1 VSEFHF
7 SPRKNRAAEIR
18 WRSWSAEAFDEARAD
33 DKPILLSISAVWC
46 HWCHVMDETTYSSDG
61 VIDLVNR
68 EYVPVRVDNDVR
80 PDINQRYNMGGWP
93 TTAFLTPQGDILTG
107 FTYVP
112 PEQMTD
118 ALTKVASFYRTN
130 KPEIVARVLEGRK
143 RAATTVAASA
153 GSLDPGLVDRLLGN
167 VETAYDRQ
175 HGGFGTAPK
184 FPQTDAIALL
194 AEQSVLRSEPSLM
207 EMARHT
213 LAQMAGGGTYDHVE
227 GGFFRYSTTADWSVP
242 HFEKMLEDHGG
253 LVAALALT
261 GQAAILDDATRY
273 LDAVLRDPETGL
285 YAGSQDADEEYFA
298 EKAEGRRHRI
308 APYVDRRVYAAWNC
322 GLAIAYLDADVRLGR
337 PALRERAATLLDR
350 LFDDLWTRAGGLRH
364 TVDAPSGP
372 GGPPPPASG
381 GAVGGQLGDQVWGLW
396 AAVRAAGALGGPWRD
411 RALALAAHLESAYAD
426 GELDGYFDRTG
437 GDALGR
443 LEERIKPL
451 PENSV
456 AAIALTELDALIGDP
471 GLGLRDRA
479 RRTLAS
485 VSALPRRYGT
495 MAAVFARALDRALR
509 EPVKLTTLDPELP
522 RALLD
527 AYPYAVIERAGDE
540 RGVLCVGTT
549 CLPPSTSAEELVA
562 ALGARG

>member
-1 VSEFHF
+1 VTEFHF
-7 SPRKNRAAEIR
+7 SPRPNRAAEIR
-18 WRSWSAEAFDEARAD
+18 WRPWSAEAFDEAKAE

-46 HWCHVMDETTYSSDG
+46 HWCHVMDETTYSADG

-112 PEQMTD
+112 PDQMAD
-118 ALTKVASFYRTN
+118 ALSKVAAYYRTN
-130 KPEIVARVLEGRK
+130 KPEVVARVLEGRK

-153 GSLDPGLVDRLLGN
+153 GSAEPSLIDRLLGN
-167 VETAYDRQ
+167 VEAAYDRE

-194 AEQSVLRSEPSLM
+194 AEQSVLRGEPLLM
-207 EMARHT
+207 DMARHT
-213 LAQMAGGGTYDHVE
+213 LEQMAGGGTYDHVE

-253 LVAALALT
+253 LLAALAQT
-261 GQAAILDDATRY
+261 GQADILDDAARY
-273 LDAVLRDPETGL
+273 LDTVLRDPETGL

-298 EKAEGRRHRI
+298 LDGAGRHERD

-337 PALRERAATLLDR
+337 PALRGRAAALLDR
-350 LFDDLWTRAGGLRH
+350 LFADLWTPDAGLGH
-364 TVDAPSGP
+364 TVDT
-372 GGPPPPASG
+372 
-381 GAVGGQLGDQVWGLW
+381 GGQLGDQVWGLW
-396 AAVRAAGALGGPWRD
+396 AAVRAAGALGGPWPERAV
-411 RALALAAHLESAYAD
+411 ALADHLEAEYAD
-426 GELDGYFDRTG
+426 AELGGYFDRAG
-437 GDALGR
+437 GDTLGR

-456 AAIALTELDALIGDP
+456 AAIALTELDALAGNP
-471 GLGLRDRA
+471 ALGLRERA
-479 RRTLAS
+479 RRALDSVAS
-485 VSALPRRYGT
+485 LPRRYGT
-495 MAAVFARALDRALR
+495 MAAIFARALDRALR
-509 EPVKLTTLDPELP
+509 DPVKLTTLDPELP
-522 RALLD
+522 RALLR

-540 RGVLCVGTT
+540 RGILCVGTT
-549 CLPPSTSAEELVA
+549 CLPPTQTADDLIAAVA
-562 ALGARG
+562 APGA

>member
-7 SPRKNRAAEIR
+7 SPRPNRAAEIR
-18 WRSWSAEAFDEARAD
+18 WRPWSAEAFDEAKAD

-112 PEQMTD
+112 PDQMTD
-118 ALTKVASFYRTN
+118 ALAKVASFYRTN
-130 KPEIVARVLEGRK
+130 KPEIVARVLDGRR
-143 RAATTVAASA
+143 RAAGTVAASA

-167 VETAYDRQ
+167 VETAYDRE

-194 AEQSVLRSEPSLM
+194 AEQSVLRGEPSLM

-213 LAQMAGGGTYDHVE
+213 LARMAGGGTYDHVE

-253 LVAALALT
+253 LIAALAMT
-261 GQAAILDDATRY
+261 GQADILDDAARY
-273 LDAVLRDPETGL
+273 LDTVLRDAGAGL

-298 EKAEGRRHRI
+298 LDAAGRHERT

-337 PALRERAATLLDR
+337 PALRERAAALLDR
-350 LFDDLWTRAGGLRH
+350 LFADLWTQDGGLRH
-364 TVDAPSGP
+364 TVDG
-372 GGPPPPASG
+372 
-381 GAVGGQLGDQVWGLW
+381 GGQLGDQVWGLW
-396 AAVRAAGALGGPWRD
+396 AAARAAGALGGPWRE
-411 RALALAAHLESAYAD
+411 RALALAVHLETVYGDA
-426 GELDGYFDRTG
+426 ELGGYFDHAGAET
-437 GDALGR
+437 LGR
-443 LEERIKPL
+443 LEDRIKPL
-451 PENSV
+451 GENSV
-456 AAIALTELDALIGDP
+456 AAIALTELDALVGDP
-471 GLGLRDRA
+471 ELGLRDRA
-479 RRTLAS
+479 RRALAS
-485 VSALPRRYGT
+485 VASLPRRYGT
-495 MAAVFARALDRALR
+495 MAAVFGRALDRALR
-509 EPVKLTTLDPELP
+509 EPVKLATLDPELP
-522 RALLD
+522 RALLG

-540 RGVLCVGTT
+540 RGILCVGTT
-549 CLPPSTSAEELVA
+549 CLPPTASADELIA
-562 ALGARG
+562 ALGRA

>member
-7 SPRKNRAAEIR
+7 SPRPNRAAEIR
-18 WRSWSAEAFDEARAD
+18 WRPWSAEAFDQAKAE

-46 HWCHVMDETTYSSDG
+46 HWCHVMDETTYSHDG
-61 VIDLVNR
+61 VIDLLNR

-118 ALTKVASFYRTN
+118 ALAKVASYYRTS
-130 KPEIVARVLEGRK
+130 KPEIVARILEGRR
-143 RAATTVAASA
+143 RAGRAVAASA
-153 GSLDPGLVDRLLGN
+153 GPVEPGLVDRLLGN
-167 VETAYDRQ
+167 VESAYDREN
-175 HGGFGTAPK
+175 GGFGTAPK

-194 AEQSVLRSEPSLM
+194 AEQSVLRGEPGLM

-213 LAQMAGGGTYDHVE
+213 LARMAGGGTYDHVE

-253 LVAALALT
+253 LVAALATT
-261 GQAAILDDATRY
+261 GQADVMDDAVRY
-273 LDAVLRDPETGL
+273 LDGVLRDPQKGL

-298 EKAEGRRHRI
+298 QDAAARRERT

-322 GLAIAYLDADVRLGR
+322 GLAVAYLWADLRLGR

-350 LFDDLWTRAGGLRH
+350 LFADLWTPDSGLRH
-364 TVDAPSGP
+364 TVD
-372 GGPPPPASG
+372 
-381 GAVGGQLGDQVWGLW
+381 VDGQLGDQVWGLW
-396 AAVRAAGALGGPWRD
+396 ASVRAAAALGGPWRE
-411 RALALAAHLESAYAD
+411 RSLALAAHLQAAYAD
-426 GELDGYFDRTG
+426 PELDGYFDRAG
-437 GDALGR
+437 GQTLGR
-443 LEERIKPL
+443 LDERIKPL
-451 PENSV
+451 HENAV
-456 AAIALTELDALIGDP
+456 AAIALTELDALVGDP
-471 GLGLRDRA
+471 ALGLRDRA
-479 RRTLAS
+479 LRALAS
-485 VSALPRRYGT
+485 VASLARRYGT

-509 EPVKLTTLDPELP
+509 EPVKLTTLDGELP
-522 RALLD
+522 RALLG

-540 RGVLCVGTT
+540 RGILCVGTT
-549 CLPPSTSAEELVA
+549 CLPPTDRAEELIA
-562 ALGARG
+562 AIAASSA